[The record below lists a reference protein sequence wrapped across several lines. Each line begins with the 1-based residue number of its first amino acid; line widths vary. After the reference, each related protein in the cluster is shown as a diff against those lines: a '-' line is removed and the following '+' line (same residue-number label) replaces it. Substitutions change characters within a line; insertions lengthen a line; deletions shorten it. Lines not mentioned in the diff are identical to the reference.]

1 MINYNSIN
9 TFLIYLIDILG
20 FFLAIWVFWS
30 SKKEKANKAFSLL
43 IISILSWIT
52 FYHFASLSNNKDVSL
67 VLFRISGGSAF
78 LFFIFY
84 YYFVILFTKENKFYE
99 QLGKLIIIYGILFSF
114 FTIFTDLIIKNSV
127 VESWGVY
134 PEFSSLGK
142 VTFYGYVILLTLLIN
157 KILVTKYS
165 ISTKVEKLKIQYFI
179 TGFIIFAVLNFI
191 FDVLLPVFF
200 NNYKFSW
207 VWNYSTIFLIAFT
220 VYAITKHELM
230 GVKVLLIQV
239 LVSFISIILLTD
251 ILFLTNNLIMQLLKA
266 GILVTFLYFSS
277 ELIKGIKKE
286 REARRE
292 LEIAYN
298 KIKQYTLELEK
309 VNKDLK
315 EKYEDLDALLSLN
328 QTSFSGSEIKK
339 SIQNILN
346 ILPTKF
352 GYTKIIGAALVRCD
366 EKAEKIYAYITTKSI
381 LLNKGV
387 SLLPKPALTDYAL
400 PITEKYIYNLTIKA
414 ILENKIQKSSNLTD
428 FASPP
433 LEKHIAQLMQKTMG
447 VKSVIT
453 TPLNVRGVKLG
464 ALMLMFSKS
473 LREITQRD
481 MDLTVAFS
489 QQVGVMVENLQYY
502 ETLNKN
508 IEELTR
514 TKNNLEEILTMK
526 NDFLHIISHQLR
538 TPLTAVRGL
547 ISMWHDGDFDHYT
560 ADKMRGIKDRI
571 QANADRLNSIIN
583 DMLVAMEAEGE
594 LKLVFGSVDVKKMI
608 RDVIEMFK
616 ANYERRGLYI
626 KFDKEKIEKGL
637 PMIEADPRNLFHVFM
652 NIVDNAEK
660 YTQKGGLDITLQ
672 RDNDNVCVKFTDTG
686 VGISEEDKERLF
698 KKFSRGKK
706 ANNFNPNGS
715 GLGLFIA
722 RQILDEHHG
731 KIQASSLGEGR
742 GATFVVSLPVR
753 QPVTVAAKEL
763 MTASKPSVLR
773 VNTAPAPQ
781 TGSYLM
787 DKKRRVVK

>member
-1 MINYNSIN
+1 M
-9 TFLIYLIDILG
+9 G
-20 FFLAIWVFWS
+20 FGG
-30 SKKEKANKAFSLL
+30 SKKEKTNKVFSLL
-43 IISILSWIT
+43 IISILLWIT
-52 FYHFASLSNNKDVSL
+52 LYHFASLSDNKDLSL
-67 VLFRISGGSAF
+67 VLFRISGSSVF

-84 YYFVILFTKENKFYE
+84 YYFIILFTRENKFYE
-99 QLGKLIIIYGILFSF
+99 QLGKLIIIYGLLFSF
-114 FTIFTDLIIKNSV
+114 FTIFTDLIIKNSI
-127 VESWGVY
+127 VESWGIY
-134 PEFSSLGK
+134 PEFSSFGRL
-142 VTFYGYVILLTLLIN
+142 TFYGYVILLTLLIN

-207 VWNYSTIFLIAFT
+207 AWNYSTIFLIAFT
-220 VYAITKHELM
+220 AYAIFKHELM

-239 LVSFISIILLTD
+239 LVSFISIILLAD

-266 GILVTFLYFSS
+266 GILITFLYFSL

-292 LEIAYN
+292 LETAYD

-309 VNKDLK
+309 VNKNLT
-315 EKYEDLDALLSLN
+315 EKYEDLDALLSLS
-328 QTSFSGSEIKK
+328 QTSSSGSGIKK
-339 SIQNILN
+339 GIQNILN

-352 GYTKIIGAALVRCD
+352 GYTKIIGAALLRCD
-366 EKAEKIYAYITTKSI
+366 EKSNSVYAYITTESI
-381 LLNKGV
+381 LLKKGV

-400 PITEKYIYNLTIKA
+400 VVSEENRHNLTIEA
-414 ILENKIQKSSNLTD
+414 ILSNKIQKSEKLTD

-433 LEKHIAQLMQKTMG
+433 VEKHIAQLMQKAMG
-447 VKSVIT
+447 IKSVVTI
-453 TPLNVRGVKLG
+453 PLNVRGVKLG
-464 ALMLMFSKS
+464 ALMLMFSKP

-481 MDLTVAFS
+481 MDLITAFS
-489 QQVGVMVENLQYY
+489 QQVGVMLENLQYY

-526 NDFLHIISHQLR
+526 NDFLHIVSHQLR

-560 ADKMRGIKDRI
+560 ADKMKGIKDRVL
-571 QANADRLNSIIN
+571 ANADRLNNIIN
-583 DMLVAMEAEGE
+583 DMLVAMESEGE
-594 LKLVFGSVDVKKMI
+594 LKLVFDSVDVEKMI
-608 RDVIEMFK
+608 REVVEMFK

-626 KFDKEKIEKGL
+626 KFDKIEKGI
-637 PMIEADPRNLFHVFM
+637 PIIEADPRNLFHVFM

-660 YTQKGGLDITLQ
+660 YTQKGGLDITLK
-672 RDNDNVCVKFTDTG
+672 RENDNISVKFTDTG

-706 ANNFNPNGS
+706 SNNFNPNGS

-722 RQILDEHHG
+722 KQILDEHHG
-731 KIQASSLGEGR
+731 KIQASSLGEGK
-742 GATFVVSLPVR
+742 GSTFVILLPIKQPISAEVSKLDL
-753 QPVTVAAKEL
+753 AK
-763 MTASKPSVLR
+763 TGVSKQGNSQNNESPE
-773 VNTAPAPQ
+773 PQ
-781 TGSYLM
+781 SYLL
-787 DKKRRVVK
+787 KKRKRGII